1 MSRTKEEMVKII
13 SQRLISKHF
22 ASSDWGHLVGSI
34 QGATNQQKNKLVG
47 LIVQNRNKEV
57 GEMLSKALL
66 QNAEERAEAEV
77 DAILADDVINLQELN
92 ELI

>member
-1 MSRTKEEMVKII
+1 
-13 SQRLISKHF
+13 
-22 ASSDWGHLVGSI
+22 
-34 QGATNQQKNKLVG
+34 
-47 LIVQNRNKEV
+47 
-57 GEMLSKALL
+57 MLSKALL